1 MENSSKP
8 GRVGERQRDRARQ
21 IESGQGVVVVLLLK
35 QISASLVYSTT
46 RVCNV
51 RFVFEISC
59 TMHDAYHPSPLH
71 PRGAPLEGNKVSASI
86 RSCVVGIHLRARQ
99 IFVCGLWVH
108 GKYTA
113 SETERERESPG
124 NILGHTTHT
133 YVCVFAWKLLCNVDI
148 YLAIGMLGV
157 NMKSTAQL
165 SGTSSLC
172 QHIMPAAFVCF
183 LPMQS
188 IAFEINE
195 V

>member
-1 MENSSKP
+1 M
-8 GRVGERQRDRARQ
+8 
-21 IESGQGVVVVLLLK
+21 VVVLLLK

-71 PRGAPLEGNKVSASI
+71 PRGAPLEGNKVSAGI
-86 RSCVVGIHLRARQ
+86 RSCVVAIHLRARHALH
-99 IFVCGLWVH
+99 CGDEV
-108 GKYTA
+108 GKYLCAGFGYTGN
-113 SETERERESPG
+113 TQPVRLRERERESPG

-165 SGTSSLC
+165 SGASSLC
-172 QHIMPAAFVCF
+172 QHIMLAAFVCF